1 MRYSK
6 GEPLTP
12 GDIMPSGMCQPPVN
26 AMALIDR
33 LSPEAAQRVLRVVAV
48 WAPEVLEKGLQ
59 RVSEER
65 EIIAVFERERVAA
78 RLCPCGKGPAGD
90 CPGSWHRCQYY
101 NDGDEDD
108 CDLTAGEDGGD
119 R

>member
-1 MRYSK
+1 MRDSE
-6 GEPLTP
+6 GRLLTP
-12 GDIMPSGMCQPPVN
+12 GDVMPSGMCQPPVD
-26 AMALIDR
+26 AMALIER

-65 EIIAVFERERVAA
+65 EIIAVFERERIA
-78 RLCPCGKGPAGD
+78 RLCPCGKGPAGN
-90 CPGSWHRCQYY
+90 CPGSWHGCQYY

-108 CDLTAGEDGGD
+108 VYPAAGEDGGD